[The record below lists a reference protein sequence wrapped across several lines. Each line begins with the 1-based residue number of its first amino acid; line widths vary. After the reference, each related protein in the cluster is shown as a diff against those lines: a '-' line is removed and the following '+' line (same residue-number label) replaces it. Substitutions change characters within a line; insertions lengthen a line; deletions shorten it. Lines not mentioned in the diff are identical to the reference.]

1 MQQITSEEMEVLN
14 RANEILSKYANR
26 GKLTQSD
33 LDQFER
39 LVISIIDGDDD
50 DTAHSPAIQSEAIKE
65 TKGTSNLY
73 PTTKYRI
80 NESLYCRDRTSEK
93 KYGIDDIHLYGYFED
108 TDSLYIIGQISS
120 KKPKKPFCMICT
132 LYDKDGD
139 IIETEECSSYGS
151 GLVTS
156 MIQPAA
162 YFDGF
167 PFKFRFWGVSQ
178 KKIKKI
184 SISPADSY

>member
-50 DTAHSPAIQSEAIKE
+50 DPAPAPAKQYEATSEA
-65 TKGTSNLY
+65 KGTDNLY
-73 PTTKYRI
+73 PTTKYRV
-80 NESLYCRDRTSEK
+80 NESLYCRDRTSEM
-93 KYGIDDIHLYGYFED
+93 KYGIDDIQLYGYFED

-120 KKPKKPFCMICT
+120 QKPKKPFCMICT

>member
-50 DTAHSPAIQSEAIKE
+50 DTAHSPAKQSEAIAE

-73 PTTKYRI
+73 PTTKYRV
-80 NESLYCRDRTSEK
+80 NESLYFEGRKTFSVTVQVP
-93 KYGIDDIHLYGYFED
+93 IDEF
-108 TDSLYIIGQISS
+108 ISQVA
-120 KKPKKPFCMICT
+120 I
-132 LYDKDGD
+132 
-139 IIETEECSSYGS
+139 
-151 GLVTS
+151 
-156 MIQPAA
+156 
-162 YFDGF
+162 
-167 PFKFRFWGVSQ
+167 RFVHD
-178 KKIKKI
+178 
-184 SISPADSY
+184 PVFL